1 MHPELIERNFIH
13 IAGDTVLNY
22 LFISKAI
29 PRLNTGR
36 VTSSFL
42 KLYQYAT
49 EGGIWISG
57 LDPLNNWQPME
68 WGRFKPTQGRIDKNG
83 KIVKYESPPKTPNRV
98 TYFDVPDCIW
108 DKVAK
113 RYNIKQDH
121 SSPAQHLQDQ
131 LNPLSFWDTPVLFWA
146 LVLLLWSNN
155 KQQTETVAT
164 STPSLKSGFYWGSKN
179 KQQTETIATPFSL
192 WEWLVML
199 LSKNQQ
205 QTEIVETPLSFWE
218 WVVLHPEIPIILCEG
233 EKKAASLLS
242 QGFVAIALPGIWNG
256 RIGKKDF
263 DERLHPDI
271 MPVAQPGRKF
281 IILFDYETKPKTRWS
296 IFQATLRTG
305 KTIEAVGCTC
315 EVALLPGPEK
325 GVDDFIVERSKL
337 IESGQTVKY
346 SQFIEDSRTNTHTQ
360 AVKQNLIVEGNQL
373 NNDGQIIECHQVI
386 NQISPVED
394 NQLTD
399 NRNVTKSHSVII
411 QNLPH
416 QSNELTKNSQVIES
430 HTEVHPIAP
439 YLNTQ
444 LIENGQL
451 VKHDHVVNQNSLV
464 DNNKLT
470 NNGQVIE
477 CHQNSLVDNN
487 KLTNNSQV
495 TEQHE
500 VINQASLLE
509 SNQPTENY
517 PVTKCHQAIN
527 QNSQVENNQLIEPS
541 QLIEQH
547 LAVNQNVAVSINQ
560 INALLTTIIDDAISL
575 KQYQRSFHTRHRGLS
590 SKYKPDIRVNVKY
603 LSSAE
608 KLPSSGLV
616 VLSSDMGTNK
626 TGRMAQW
633 REANPD
639 VKFLNTGHRVNLL
652 KNLATRLKTDMY
664 SDLSYAGLAKAQ
676 ALSITIDSLHKLNT
690 QMLNYG
696 CVFIDEACQYLTH
709 LLHSKTCKEYR
720 AQILEVLE
728 YIVHNASLVVIADA
742 HMDDITVEFFRAMRP
757 PEEKP
762 FILKNDWRNGD
773 RLIYWYEGNN
783 SSAIV
788 AQISAALMNKQK
800 IMVASD
806 SKRFIKKL
814 EQSLTM
820 KVRVEEAGSRE
831 QASAV
836 SVSRTGA
843 GGLDIFTVVKDGA
856 TPTLSSVNSTT
867 SEGISNFSSQISQVN
882 STSSETVKDGH
893 SPTLSQVNSTSSATD
908 KNENYQILQINST
921 SSNHSPTPD
930 SQHHSDLEVNAQSN
944 TDAHRSTTSRLRL
957 WSIHSDNSGSEENVA
972 FIKDITNAV
981 KDVDALL
988 TSPSLGT
995 GVDINEYHFDVVY
1008 GIFHAKSQTATE
1020 CAQQLYRYRPHV
1032 PIHVWVAPR
1041 PPFGYQETN
1050 AQKIKERILQ
1060 TNEVTAFLIRID
1072 KETGRR
1078 GVEKDWA
1085 LDTYCQILAARNRSI
1100 NNLRADLQDLLT
1112 EMGNKIISMGGDED
1126 TFALEQMKKAAAALD
1141 TAYYSAVT
1149 RAKNISPTEYRQRQN
1164 KDYLKPE
1171 EVFECEK
1178 FRLQDTY
1185 GIEVT
1190 ESLVE
1195 KDAGGKLSR
1204 AISAFEAILK
1214 EPDGTIFDTNSNRQ
1228 YPAPPT
1234 IVAEKDRQEREH
1246 LPLCMDWGNYSAKWL
1261 ARFNLGLHDILKRL
1275 VAGEE
1280 VTARDPDLL
1289 RMVALAKEYG
1299 IYIKTI
1305 LGFTVPD
1312 KCQPIWLLGTLLDQ
1326 LGLKLDDRKEGPR
1339 GKQVKLFSLSP
1350 VELDFALKVIAH
1362 REHKRNMKQERA
1374 QQAQESQRRY
1384 QAGMQ
1389 SRYGVAPPPDPVST
1403 PPPNGIGN
1411 PLGEGVNTTVDQVDF
1426 AACSRDGNDLS
1437 LVNGADGV
1445 DFKQFQLDD
1454 GDDTSLVNC
1463 VELLRTSLKKGV
1475 EAIKS
1480 VLRSWSEDRRWGA
1493 VLLLED
1499 IAATELRSL
1508 EQLMPHFY
1516 DWLSES
1522 VLPMDC

>member
-1 MHPELIERNFIH
+1 MLNNKKLRSVNQSLTPQHPEQQVSSQSPVPQHQEQQASSQTSASPQNLEQQASNQSPVHPPNNLTEAEYHELAVSSAIHPELIERNFIH

-22 LFISKAI
+22 LFISNTI

-36 VTSSFL
+36 VTSPFL
-42 KLYQYAT
+42 KMYQYAT
-49 EGGIWISG
+49 GGGIWISG

-108 DKVAK
+108 DKVAE
-113 RYNIKQDH
+113 RYNIQPDH
-121 SSPAQHLQDQ
+121 SSPAQRLQDQ
-131 LNPLSFWDTPVLFWA
+131 LNPLSFWETPILFWA

-155 KQQTETVAT
+155 KQQTETVTT
-164 STPSLKSGFYWGSKN
+164 SRPSLKSGFYWGSNN
-179 KQQTETIATPFSL
+179 KQQTEIAETPFSL
-192 WEWLVML
+192 WKWLVML
-199 LSKNQQ
+199 LSKKKQQTETVATPLSFGEWVLLLLSKNKNQQQTEIAETPLSFWKWLVMLLSENKQ

-218 WVVLHPEIPIILCEG
+218 WVVMHPEIPIILCEG

-271 MPVAQPGRKF
+271 IPVAQPGRKF

-346 SQFIEDSRTNTHTQ
+346 SQFIEDNRTNTHTQ
-360 AVKQNLIVEGNQL
+360 A
-373 NNDGQIIECHQVI
+373 I

-394 NQLTD
+394 NQLT
-399 NRNVTKSHSVII
+399 
-411 QNLPH
+411 
-416 QSNELTKNSQVIES
+416 
-430 HTEVHPIAP
+430 
-439 YLNTQ
+439 
-444 LIENGQL
+444 
-451 VKHDHVVNQNSLV
+451 
-464 DNNKLT
+464 
-470 NNGQVIE
+470 
-477 CHQNSLVDNN
+477 
-487 KLTNNSQV
+487 
-495 TEQHE
+495 
-500 VINQASLLE
+500 
-509 SNQPTENY
+509 
-517 PVTKCHQAIN
+517 
-527 QNSQVENNQLIEPS
+527 EPS
-541 QLIEQH
+541 QLTEQH
-547 LAVNQNVAVSINQ
+547 LAVNQNVAVSITQ
-560 INALLTTIIDDAISL
+560 INALLTIIIDDAISL

-728 YIVHNASLVVIADA
+728 YIVYNAPLVIIADA

-814 EQSLTM
+814 EQSLTI
-820 KVRVEEAGSRE
+820 KVQVEEAGGRE
-831 QASAV
+831 LL
-836 SVSRTGA
+836 A
-843 GGLDIFTVVKDGA
+843 GGLDTFTVVKDGA
-856 TPTLSSVNSTT
+856 TQTLSQVNSTT
-867 SEGISNFSSQISQVN
+867 SEGISNSSSQISQVN
-882 STSSETVKDGH
+882 STSSETVKDCH

-930 SQHHSDLEVNAQSN
+930 TRNHSDLEMNAQSN
-944 TDAHRSTTSRLRL
+944 ANAHKNTTSRLRL

-1050 AQKIKERILQ
+1050 AQKIKARILQ

-1072 KETGRR
+1072 RETGRR

-1100 NNLRADLQDLLT
+1100 NNLRTDLHDLLT

-1126 TFALEQMKKAAAALD
+1126 TFALDQMKKAAAALD
-1141 TAYYSAVT
+1141 TAYYSAIT
-1149 RAKNISPTEYRQRQN
+1149 KAKNISPTEYRQRQN

-1185 GIEVT
+1185 GMEVT

-1204 AISAFEAILK
+1204 AISAFEAILF

-1261 ARFNLGLHDILKRL
+1261 ARFNLGLHHILKRL

-1280 VTARDPDLL
+1280 VTAHDPDLL

-1299 IYIKTI
+1299 VYIKTI

-1403 PPPNGIGN
+1403 PPPNGIGK
-1411 PLGEGVNTTVDQVDF
+1411 PLGKGVNTTVDQVDF
-1426 AACSRDGNDLS
+1426 AACSRDDNDPS
-1437 LVNGADGV
+1437 LVNGADRV
-1445 DFKQFQLDD
+1445 DFRQFQPDD
-1454 GDDTSLVNC
+1454 GDDTPLVNC
-1463 VELLRTSLKKGV
+1463 VELLRASLKKGV

-1499 IAATELRSL
+1499 IAAQELRSL
-1508 EQLMPHFY
+1508 EQLMPQFY

>member
-1 MHPELIERNFIH
+1 VLNNKKLRSVNQSLTPQHPEQQVSSQSPVPQHQEQQASSQTSASPQNLEQQASNQSPVHPPNNLTEAEYHELAVSSAIHPELIERNFIH

-22 LFISKAI
+22 LFISNTI

-36 VTSSFL
+36 VTSPFL
-42 KLYQYAT
+42 KMYQYAT
-49 EGGIWISG
+49 GGGIWISG

-108 DKVAK
+108 DKVAE
-113 RYNIKQDH
+113 RYNIQPDH
-121 SSPAQHLQDQ
+121 SSPAQRLQDQ
-131 LNPLSFWDTPVLFWA
+131 LNPLSFWETPILFWA

-155 KQQTETVAT
+155 KQQTETVTT
-164 STPSLKSGFYWGSKN
+164 SRPSLKSGFYWGSNN
-179 KQQTETIATPFSL
+179 KQQTEIAETPFSL
-192 WEWLVML
+192 WKWLVML
-199 LSKNQQ
+199 LSKKKQQTETVATPLSFGEWVLLLLSKNKNQQQTEIAETPLSFWKWLVMLLSENKQ

-218 WVVLHPEIPIILCEG
+218 WVVMHPEIPIILCEG

-271 MPVAQPGRKF
+271 IPVAQPGRKF

-346 SQFIEDSRTNTHTQ
+346 SQFIEDNRTNTHTQ
-360 AVKQNLIVEGNQL
+360 A
-373 NNDGQIIECHQVI
+373 I

-394 NQLTD
+394 NQLT
-399 NRNVTKSHSVII
+399 
-411 QNLPH
+411 
-416 QSNELTKNSQVIES
+416 
-430 HTEVHPIAP
+430 
-439 YLNTQ
+439 
-444 LIENGQL
+444 
-451 VKHDHVVNQNSLV
+451 
-464 DNNKLT
+464 
-470 NNGQVIE
+470 
-477 CHQNSLVDNN
+477 
-487 KLTNNSQV
+487 
-495 TEQHE
+495 
-500 VINQASLLE
+500 
-509 SNQPTENY
+509 
-517 PVTKCHQAIN
+517 
-527 QNSQVENNQLIEPS
+527 EPS
-541 QLIEQH
+541 QLTEQH
-547 LAVNQNVAVSINQ
+547 LAVNQNVAVSITQ
-560 INALLTTIIDDAISL
+560 INALLTIIIDDAISL

-728 YIVHNASLVVIADA
+728 YIVYNAPLVIIADA

-814 EQSLTM
+814 EQSLTI
-820 KVRVEEAGSRE
+820 KVQVEEAGGRE
-831 QASAV
+831 LL
-836 SVSRTGA
+836 A
-843 GGLDIFTVVKDGA
+843 GGLDTFTVVKDGA
-856 TPTLSSVNSTT
+856 TQTLSQVNSTT
-867 SEGISNFSSQISQVN
+867 SEGISNSSSQISQVN
-882 STSSETVKDGH
+882 STSSETVKDCH

-930 SQHHSDLEVNAQSN
+930 TRNHSDLEMNAQSN
-944 TDAHRSTTSRLRL
+944 ANAHKNTTSRLRL

-1050 AQKIKERILQ
+1050 AQKIKARILQ

-1072 KETGRR
+1072 RETGRR

-1100 NNLRADLQDLLT
+1100 NNLRTDLHDLLT

-1126 TFALEQMKKAAAALD
+1126 TFALDQMKKAAAALD
-1141 TAYYSAVT
+1141 TAYYSAIT
-1149 RAKNISPTEYRQRQN
+1149 KAKNISPTEYRQRQN

-1185 GIEVT
+1185 GMEVT

-1204 AISAFEAILK
+1204 AISAFEAILF

-1261 ARFNLGLHDILKRL
+1261 ARFNLGLHHILKRL

-1280 VTARDPDLL
+1280 VTAHDPDLL

-1299 IYIKTI
+1299 VYIKTI

-1403 PPPNGIGN
+1403 PPPNGIGK
-1411 PLGEGVNTTVDQVDF
+1411 PLGKGVNTTVDQVDF
-1426 AACSRDGNDLS
+1426 AACSRDDNDPS
-1437 LVNGADGV
+1437 LVNGADRV
-1445 DFKQFQLDD
+1445 DFRQFQPDD
-1454 GDDTSLVNC
+1454 GDDTPLVNC
-1463 VELLRTSLKKGV
+1463 VELLRASLKKGV

-1499 IAATELRSL
+1499 IAAQELRSL
-1508 EQLMPHFY
+1508 EQLMPQFY

>member
-1 MHPELIERNFIH
+1 M
-13 IAGDTVLNY
+13 
-22 LFISKAI
+22 
-29 PRLNTGR
+29 
-36 VTSSFL
+36 
-42 KLYQYAT
+42 
-49 EGGIWISG
+49 WISG
-57 LDPLNNWQPME
+57 LDPFNNWQRME

-83 KIVKYESPPKTPNRV
+83 KLVKYESPPKTPNRV
-98 TYFDVPDCIW
+98 TYFDVPYCIW
-108 DKVAK
+108 DFVAR
-113 RYNIKQDH
+113 RYNIKRYH
-121 SSPAQHLQDQ
+121 SPLVQRLQDK
-131 LNPLSFWDTPVLFWA
+131 LN
-146 LVLLLWSNN
+146 
-155 KQQTETVAT
+155 
-164 STPSLKSGFYWGSKN
+164 
-179 KQQTETIATPFSL
+179 
-192 WEWLVML
+192 
-199 LSKNQQ
+199 
-205 QTEIVETPLSFWE
+205 PLSFWE
-218 WVVLHPEIPIILCEG
+218 WVQRHPEIPIILCEG

-242 QGFVAIALPGIWNG
+242 QGFVAIALPGIWSG

-315 EVALLPGPEK
+315 EVAQLPGPEK

-346 SQFIEDSRTNTHTQ
+346 SQFIEHSRTNTRNQTINQ
-360 AVKQNLIVEGNQL
+360 IASVENNQL
-373 NNDGQIIECHQVI
+373 INHSQVIEYHQVI
-386 NQISPVED
+386 NQNLPYQDTQQTNNGRIIDGNQVINLTPPVE
-394 NQLTD
+394 
-399 NRNVTKSHSVII
+399 
-411 QNLPH
+411 
-416 QSNELTKNSQVIES
+416 SNELTN
-430 HTEVHPIAP
+430 
-439 YLNTQ
+439 
-444 LIENGQL
+444 NGQNIKYHQTI
-451 VKHDHVVNQNSLV
+451 KHISSAQQS
-464 DNNKLT
+464 T

-477 CHQNSLVDNN
+477 CNHVVHPISPLENVNQNSL
-487 KLTNNSQV
+487 
-495 TEQHE
+495 
-500 VINQASLLE
+500 LE
-509 SNQPTENY
+509 N
-517 PVTKCHQAIN
+517 VN
-527 QNSQVENNQLIEPS
+527 QNSQVENNQLTEPS
-541 QLIEQH
+541 QLTEQH
-547 LAVNQNVAVSINQ
+547 LAVNQKSSIQINQ
-560 INALLTTIIDDAISL
+560 INVLLTTIIDDAISL

-603 LSSAE
+603 LSEAVT
-608 KLPSSGLV
+608 LPSSGLV

-652 KNLATRLKTDMY
+652 KNLANRLKTEMY
-664 SDLSYAGLAKAQ
+664 SDLSYAGLVKSQ

-720 AQILEVLE
+720 AQILAVLE
-728 YIVHNASLVVIADA
+728 YIVYNAPLVVIADA
-742 HMDDITVEFFRAMRP
+742 HMDDITVDFFRAMRP
-757 PEEKP
+757 LGEKP

-773 RLIYWYEGNN
+773 RLIYWYEGKN

-820 KVRVEEAGSRE
+820 KVRVEEAGGRL
-831 QASAV
+831 AV
-836 SVSRTGA
+836 SVAEREQGSRGA
-843 GGLDIFTVVKDGA
+843 EGLDISAVVKDC
-856 TPTLSSVNSTT
+856 
-867 SEGISNFSSQISQVN
+867 SSQISPLN
-882 STSSETVKDGH
+882 STSSEAINNCSSQLSPLNSTSSEEINNCNSQISPLNSTSSEEINNFISQISPINSTSVESEIVKDEN
-893 SPTLSQVNSTSSATD
+893 SPTLSQVNSASSATD
-908 KNENYQILQINST
+908 KNENYQISQVNST

-930 SQHHSDLEVNAQSN
+930 TPHHSDFGVNAQSN
-944 TDAHRSTTSRLRL
+944 ANTHISTTPRLRL

-1050 AQKIKERILQ
+1050 AQKIKARMLH
-1060 TNEVTAFLIRID
+1060 TNEATAFLIRID
-1072 KETGRR
+1072 RETGRR

-1085 LDTYCQILAARNRSI
+1085 LEAYCQILAARNRSI
-1100 NNLRADLQDLLT
+1100 NNLRVDLHDLLT
-1112 EMGNKIISMGGDED
+1112 EMGNKIISMGGDD
-1126 TFALEQMKKAAAALD
+1126 DIFALEQMKNAATALD
-1141 TAYYSAVT
+1141 TAYYSSVT
-1149 RAKNISPTEYRQRQN
+1149 RAKNISATEYRTRQS

-1178 FRLQDTY
+1178 FRIQDAY

-1228 YPAPPT
+1228 YPAPPS

-1299 IYIKTI
+1299 VYIKTI

-1312 KCQPIWLLGTLLDQ
+1312 KCQPMWLLGTLLDQ
-1326 LGLKLDDRKEGPR
+1326 LELKLVDRKEGPR
-1339 GKQVKLFSLSP
+1339 GKQVKVFSLGQ
-1350 VELDFALKVIAH
+1350 VELDFALKVIEY
-1362 REHKRNMKQERA
+1362 REHKRDLKQERA
-1374 QQAQESQRRY
+1374 RQSQDEQRRY
-1384 QAGMQ
+1384 QARIQ
-1389 SRYGVAPPPDPVST
+1389 ALYGVAPPPDPVST

-1411 PLGEGVNTTVDQVDF
+1411 PLGEGVNTTADGVDF
-1426 AACSRDGNDLS
+1426 AACSRDANDSSLVNDAEQVNFAALQTDGNDLA
-1437 LVNGADGV
+1437 LVNGADRV
-1445 DFKQFQLDD
+1445 DFRQFQPDD
-1454 GDDTSLVNC
+1454 GDETPLINC
-1463 VELLRTSLKKGV
+1463 VEVLRASFNKGV
-1475 EAIKS
+1475 EAIKL
-1480 VLRSWSEDRRWGA
+1480 VLRSWSEDRRWGT
-1493 VLLLED
+1493 VLLLEE
-1499 IAATELRSL
+1499 IAANELRSL
-1508 EQLMPHFY
+1508 EQLMPQFY

>member
-1 MHPELIERNFIH
+1 MLNNQDLTSVNQSPAQNHPEQQASNQFPVHPPNNLTEAEYHELAVGSAIHPELIARNFIH

-22 LFISKAI
+22 LFISNAI
-29 PRLNTGR
+29 PRLNAGR
-36 VTSSFL
+36 VTSHFL

-98 TYFDVPDCIW
+98 TYFDIPDCIW

-113 RYNIKQDH
+113 RYNIKRDY
-121 SSPAQHLQDQ
+121 SPPAQRLQDQ
-131 LNPLSFWDTPVLFWA
+131 LNPLSFWETPVLFWT
-146 LVLLLWSNN
+146 LVLLLWCNNNKQTEIAETSTSSLKSRFYGGSNN
-155 KQQTETVAT
+155 KQQTE
-164 STPSLKSGFYWGSKN
+164 
-179 KQQTETIATPFSL
+179 IAETPFSL
-192 WEWLVML
+192 WKWVVML
-199 LSKNQQ
+199 LSKHQQ
-205 QTEIVETPLSFWE
+205 RTETVATPLSFWE
-218 WVVLHPEIPIILCEG
+218 WVVMHPEIPIILCEG

-242 QGFVAIALPGIWNG
+242 QGFVAIALPGIWSG

-315 EVALLPGPEK
+315 EVALLPGTEK

-346 SQFIEDSRTNTHTQ
+346 SQFIEHNQTNTHTQ
-360 AVKQNLIVEGNQL
+360 AVNQTSPIEGNQL
-373 NNDGQIIECHQVI
+373 NNDGQTIECHQVI
-386 NQISPVED
+386 NQISQVED

-399 NRNVTKSHSVII
+399 NNQVTKQYYALNQKLFS
-411 QNLPH
+411 QN
-416 QSNELTKNSQVIES
+416 NELTENNQAIES
-430 HTEVHPIAP
+430 NSVVNPIALFQNNQ
-439 YLNTQ
+439 LN
-444 LIENGQL
+444 
-451 VKHDHVVNQNSLV
+451 
-464 DNNKLT
+464 
-470 NNGQVIE
+470 NNG
-477 CHQNSLVDNN
+477 
-487 KLTNNSQV
+487 QV

-500 VINQASLLE
+500 VINQDSLLE
-509 SNQPTENY
+509 SNQATENY
-517 PVTKCHQAIN
+517 PVTKCSQEVN
-527 QNSQVENNQLIEPS
+527 QNSQVENNQLTEPS
-541 QLIEQH
+541 QLTEPN
-547 LAVNQNVAVSINQ
+547 LAVNENVAVLITQ
-560 INALLTTIIDDAISL
+560 INALLTIIIDDAVSL

-603 LSSAE
+603 LSEAE

-814 EQSLTM
+814 EQSLTI
-820 KVRVEEAGSRE
+820 KVQVEEAGSRE
-831 QASAV
+831 Q
-836 SVSRTGA
+836 GA
-843 GGLDIFTVVKDGA
+843 GEQGAGEQGSRGAEGLDISAVVKDC
-856 TPTLSSVNSTT
+856 N
-867 SEGISNFSSQISQVN
+867 SQISQV
-882 STSSETVKDGH
+882 D
-893 SPTLSQVNSTSSATD
+893 
-908 KNENYQILQINST
+908 ST
-921 SSNHSPTPD
+921 SSNHSPAPDTP
-930 SQHHSDLEVNAQSN
+930 HHSDFGMNAQSN
-944 TDAHRSTTSRLRL
+944 TDAHKSTTSRLRL
-957 WSIHSDNSGSEENVA
+957 WSIHSDNSGIEENVA

-1100 NNLRADLQDLLT
+1100 NNLRTDLQDLLT

-1126 TFALEQMKKAAAALD
+1126 TFALDQMKKAAAALD
-1141 TAYYSAVT
+1141 MAYYSAIT
-1149 RAKNISPTEYRQRQN
+1149 KAKNISATEYRQRQN

-1261 ARFNLGLHDILKRL
+1261 ARFNLGLHHILKRL

-1280 VTARDPDLL
+1280 VTAHDPDLL

-1299 IYIKTI
+1299 VYIKTI

-1312 KCQPIWLLGTLLDQ
+1312 KCQPMWLLGTLLDQ

-1339 GKQVKLFSLSP
+1339 RKQVKLFFLSP

-1411 PLGEGVNTTVDQVDF
+1411 PLGKGVNTTVDIVDF
-1426 AACSRDGNDLS
+1426 AACSRDCNDPS

-1445 DFKQFQLDD
+1445 DFKQFQPDD
-1454 GDDTSLVNC
+1454 GDETLLIHC
-1463 VELLRTSLKKGV
+1463 VEVLRASFKKGV

-1480 VLRSWSEDRRWGA
+1480 VLCSWSEDRRWGT
-1493 VLLLED
+1493 VFLLED
-1499 IAATELRSL
+1499 IAAQELRSL
-1508 EQLMPHFY
+1508 EQLMPQFY

-1522 VLPMDC
+1522 VLPMYC

>member
-1 MHPELIERNFIH
+1 MNNDNSQSQTSSTSKISPASNSQSLTPQHLEQQANSQTSASQNNPEQQASNQFPVQPPNNLTEAEYHELAVSSAIHPELIERNFIH

-22 LFISKAI
+22 LFISNAI

-36 VTSSFL
+36 VTSTFL
-42 KLYQYAT
+42 KLYQYAII
-49 EGGIWISG
+49 GGMWISG
-57 LDPLNNWQPME
+57 LDPFNNWQPME

-113 RYNIKQDH
+113 RYNIKRDY
-121 SSPAQHLQDQ
+121 SPPAQHLQDQ
-131 LNPLSFWDTPVLFWA
+131 LNPLSFWETPVLFWA
-146 LVLLLWSNN
+146 LVLLLWCNN
-155 KQQTETVAT
+155 KQQTE
-164 STPSLKSGFYWGSKN
+164 
-179 KQQTETIATPFSL
+179 IAETPFSL
-192 WEWLVML
+192 WKWLVML
-199 LSKNQQ
+199 LSNNKQ

-218 WVVLHPEIPIILCEG
+218 WVVMHPEIPIILCEG

-242 QGFVAIALPGIWNG
+242 QGFVAIALPGIWSG

-271 MPVAQPGRKF
+271 MPLAQPGRKF
-281 IILFDYETKPKTRWS
+281 IILFDYETKSKTRWS

-346 SQFIEDSRTNTHTQ
+346 SQFIEQNRTNTPNQ
-360 AVKQNLIVEGNQL
+360 AINQTLLIEGNQL
-373 NNDGQIIECHQVI
+373 NNDGQIIEYHHVL
-386 NQISPVED
+386 NHFSPVENNQKND
-394 NQLTD
+394 NYQA
-399 NRNVTKSHSVII
+399 IEC
-411 QNLPH
+411 H
-416 QSNELTKNSQVIES
+416 QT
-430 HTEVHPIAP
+430 A
-439 YLNTQ
+439 
-444 LIENGQL
+444 
-451 VKHDHVVNQNSLV
+451 NQNSLV

-470 NNGQVIE
+470 NDGQF
-477 CHQNSLVDNN
+477 
-487 KLTNNSQV
+487 

-500 VINQASLLE
+500 VINQ
-509 SNQPTENY
+509 
-517 PVTKCHQAIN
+517 
-527 QNSQVENNQLIEPS
+527 NSSVQIT
-541 QLIEQH
+541 
-547 LAVNQNVAVSINQ
+547 Q
-560 INALLTTIIDDAISL
+560 INALLTIIIDDAVSL

-603 LSSAE
+603 LSSSE
-608 KLPSSGLV
+608 KLPKSGLV

-728 YIVHNASLVVIADA
+728 YIVYNAPLVIIADA

-831 QASAV
+831 Q
-836 SVSRTGA
+836 GA
-843 GGLDIFTVVKDGA
+843 GEQGSRGAEGLDTFTVVKDGA
-856 TPTLSSVNSTT
+856 T
-867 SEGISNFSSQISQVN
+867 Q
-882 STSSETVKDGH
+882 
-893 SPTLSQVNSTSSATD
+893 TLSQVNSALSATD
-908 KNENYQILQINST
+908 KNENSQILQVNST

-930 SQHHSDLEVNAQSN
+930 TQHHSDLEVNAQSN
-944 TDAHRSTTSRLRL
+944 TNAHKSTTSRLRL

-1072 KETGRR
+1072 RETGRR

-1100 NNLRADLQDLLT
+1100 NNLRTDLHDLLT

-1126 TFALEQMKKAAAALD
+1126 TFALDQMKTAAAALD
-1141 TAYYSAVT
+1141 TAYYSAIT
-1149 RAKNISPTEYRQRQN
+1149 KAKNISPTEYRQRQN

-1214 EPDGTIFDTNSNRQ
+1214 EPDGAIFDTNSNRQ

-1261 ARFNLGLHDILKRL
+1261 ARFNLGLHHILKRL

-1299 IYIKTI
+1299 VHIKTI

-1339 GKQVKLFSLSP
+1339 GKQVKLFFLSQ
-1350 VELDFALKVIAH
+1350 VELDFALQVIAH

-1411 PLGEGVNTTVDQVDF
+1411 PLGEGVNTTVDLVDF
-1426 AACSRDGNDLS
+1426 AACSRDGNDPS

-1445 DFKQFQLDD
+1445 DFRQFQPDD
-1454 GDDTSLVNC
+1454 GDNTSLVNC
-1463 VELLRTSLKKGV
+1463 VELLRASFKKGV

-1480 VLRSWSEDRRWGA
+1480 VLRSWSEDRRWGT

-1499 IAATELRSL
+1499 IAAQELRSL
-1508 EQLMPHFY
+1508 EELMPQFY

-1522 VLPMDC
+1522 VLPMNC